1 MTLQQS
7 EVKSSASLMQAA
19 LKTAYNLE
27 FSEQEAAQI
36 TTRLVSL
43 IKLLDQMDE
52 EQNEGV
58 SVC

>member
-7 EVKSSASLMQAA
+7 EVKSSACLMQAA

-27 FSEQEAAQI
+27 VSEQEAAEI
-36 TTRLVSL
+36 TTCLVSL
-43 IKLLDQMDE
+43 IKLLDQMDQ

>member
-27 FSEQEAAQI
+27 VSEQEAAQI

-43 IKLLDQMDE
+43 IKLLDLMDQ
-52 EQNEGV
+52 EQNEERII
-58 SVC
+58 C

>member
-1 MTLQQS
+1 M
-7 EVKSSASLMQAA
+7 KDINSSRSMQAA
-19 LKTAYNLE
+19 LKQAYNVE
-27 FSEQEAAQI
+27 VSEQEAAAI

-43 IKLLDQMDE
+43 IKLLDQMDK

>member
-7 EVKSSASLMQAA
+7 GVKSSTYLMQAA

-27 FSEQEAAQI
+27 VSEQEAAQI

-43 IKLLDQMDE
+43 IKLLDQMNE
-52 EQNEGV
+52 EQNKEV
-58 SVC
+58 VL